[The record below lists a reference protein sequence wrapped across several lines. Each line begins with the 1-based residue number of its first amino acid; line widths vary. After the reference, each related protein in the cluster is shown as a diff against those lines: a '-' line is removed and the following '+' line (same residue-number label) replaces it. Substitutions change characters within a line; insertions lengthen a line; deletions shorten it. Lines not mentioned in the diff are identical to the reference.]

1 MITPKDLEDT
11 AFFYYTIQSMYY
23 LEEIPI
29 AELREQDID
38 MLQRISKV
46 ANYDGL
52 MLLLTVDFADRN
64 LVVGSFCPDRQS
76 NPLPSFSESP
86 DSAIYISNEADPEAV
101 FRKLQEISERYDLL
115 DAPPFQRYE
124 HDDDS
129 KYYNWT
135 VPIEELIQA
144 NATSKYEHEVFMR
157 TYGMYQIVMPIDY
170 KQRTTHLKLIK
181 TN

>member
-1 MITPKDLEDT
+1 MITPTELEDT
-11 AFFYYTIQSMYY
+11 AFFYYAIQSIYY

-38 MLQRISKV
+38 MLQRISKA

-52 MLLLTVDFADRN
+52 MLLLSVDFADKN

-76 NPLPSFSESP
+76 KPLPSFSESP
-86 DSAIYISNEADPEAV
+86 DSAIYISNKADPEAV

-124 HDDDS
+124 DDDDS
-129 KYYNWT
+129 EYYNWT
-135 VPIEELIQA
+135 VSVEELIQA
-144 NATSKYEHEVFMR
+144 NATSKYEHEVFMQY
-157 TYGMYQIVMPIDY
+157 YGIYQTVIPIDY
-170 KQRTTHLKLIK
+170 KPRAIHLKLIK
-181 TN
+181 ND